1 MTLLQA
7 DGLED
12 YKHSFDKFIGL
23 LDHWP
28 MSENIMEV
36 AEAIYEAATDGT
48 EKLRYPVG
56 HDAAQLVEARQQMTD
71 PDFKKMMVAQMGI

>member
-1 MTLLQA
+1 V
-7 DGLED
+7 
-12 YKHSFDKFIGL
+12 

-28 MSENIMEV
+28 MSENIGEV

-56 HDAAQLVEARQQMTD
+56 HDAAQLIETRKQMD
-71 PDFKKMMVAQMGI
+71 DAEFKKMMATQMGI

>member
-1 MTLLQA
+1 MDLFGANNL
-7 DGLED
+7 DD
-12 YKHSFDKFIGL
+12 YQTPFDKFITV

-28 MSENIMEV
+28 MSENIGEV

-56 HDAAQLVEARQQMTD
+56 HDAAQLIETRKQMD
-71 PDFKKMMVAQMGI
+71 DAEFKKMMATQMGI